1 MIRPGPL
8 NLITDVAGVR
18 VGHAA
23 DERVQSGVTVVRL
36 PGGWT
41 AAADVRG
48 GGPGERDISVLG
60 LENLVGRAHA
70 IVLSGGSV
78 YGLAAADGA
87 TLALAEAGEGLVMGE
102 TAPRVPIT
110 PAAILFDL
118 ANGGDKAWGREP
130 PYRALGLQATQ
141 CATAGAFA
149 LGRVGAGRGAQAG
162 SRPGGIGSASVDLGE
177 GLIVGA
183 LAAVNPLGSAY
194 MDDGETLWAW
204 PWELHGEF
212 GGRRPARIEAHAEP
226 LPDVSR
232 LGGRLR
238 PAANTTLGVIAV
250 CAPLSGPDCKRVAI
264 MAHDGL
270 ARAIRPAHTPF
281 DGDIVFVAASG
292 GAPLAEPHPLQ
303 VARIGSAA
311 ADCLARAIARGVYAA
326 SGLGSA
332 DVDAPPDGPSRP

>member
-1 MIRPGPL
+1 M
-8 NLITDVAGVR
+8 
-18 VGHAA
+18 
-23 DERVQSGVTVVRL
+23 
-36 PGGWT
+36 
-41 AAADVRG
+41 
-48 GGPGERDISVLG
+48 
-60 LENLVGRAHA
+60 
-70 IVLSGGSV
+70 
-78 YGLAAADGA
+78 
-87 TLALAEAGEGLVMGE
+87 
-102 TAPRVPIT
+102 PIT

-141 CATAGAFA
+141 CATGAGVFA

-204 PWELHGEF
+204 PWELDGEF
-212 GGRRPARIEAHAEP
+212 GGRRPARIEAHADP
-226 LPDVSR
+226 LPDISR

-238 PAANTTLGVIAV
+238 PGANTTLGVVAV
-250 CAPLSGPDCKRVAI
+250 SAALSGPDCKRVAI

-270 ARAIRPAHTPF
+270 ARAIRPAHTPY
-281 DGDIVFVAASG
+281 DGDIVFAAASG
-292 GAPLAEPHPLQ
+292 GAPLAEPHPLH

-326 SGLGSA
+326 SDSGSTG
-332 DVDAPPDGPSRP
+332 VEAPACGPSRP